1 MRGHKKDYSV
11 MRIKGRKMKGNPLT
25 GLIPDNWKVR
35 LFDSETHLTAEVT
48 GECLSDS
55 EWDNILLTLKEE
67 FGENLYEVYSDEPN
81 GEKFDVFLK
90 MSGSM

>member
-1 MRGHKKDYSV
+1 MSD
-11 MRIKGRKMKGNPLT
+11 KGRTMSGNPLK
-25 GLIPDNWKVR
+25 GLIPDNWTVQSY
-35 LFDSETHLTAEVT
+35 DSDTHITVEVT
-48 GECLSDS
+48 GEVLTDS
-55 EWDNILLTLKEE
+55 EWDVILMMFKEE